1 MLPNNPHNPHNRYG
15 YGTGVANHTPTRTR
29 VVPGPGPGRVTPT
42 RDNPY
47 VGITKAMKE
56 TTIKMRSHPTQEG
69 KRSKGTGVGASSEKG
84 TSKKDWGPRV
94 NTYRSSRY

>member
-1 MLPNNPHNPHNRYG
+1 MEHDRIIVELMVSHKEHEAVQENCLG
-15 YGTGVANHTPTRTR
+15 EIVLS
-29 VVPGPGPGRVTPT
+29 
-42 RDNPY
+42 
-47 VGITKAMKE
+47 VGITKVMKE

-69 KRSKGTGVGASSEKG
+69 KRSKETGVGASSEKG